1 MYQILGVES
10 LVWFTENW
18 GILTPMIISIVAIV
32 VSLLSYFN
40 SKRTRILSNQPKL
53 EINHIFDDSLKSVG
67 YMLIS
72 IKNLNNEPFQAVKVK
87 VDKHNFKIEY
97 ENGQFSRGG
106 GTKDNSFIIYVYM
119 NSNSDLDNKLIIT
132 YKDFEGKKL
141 RAISEKIKMKKGKL
155 ENNMSGSKFILK

>member
-1 MYQILGVES
+1 MYQTFGVES

-106 GTKDNSFIIYVYM
+106 GTRDNSFIIYVYM

-132 YKDFEGKKL
+132 YEDFEGKKH